1 MRNLRNLRHVIG
13 WLIVAALPFLGGCVA
28 AVGGA
33 AVGGVLVA
41 EDRRTV
47 GTITE
52 DQGIELRA
60 SSRLDDRLRS
70 AHINVT
76 SYNRVL
82 LLSGEVPN
90 AAARE
95 EAERIAR
102 AVENVRGVYN
112 ELAVSGNSSL
122 TVRSND
128 SFITSKVKARFVDAQ
143 KFNPVHVKVV
153 TENST
158 VYLLGIVRR
167 AEADAATDV
176 ARTTGGVQK
185 VVRLFEFLD

>member
-1 MRNLRNLRHVIG
+1 MRQILGL
-13 WLIVAALPFLGGCVA
+13 LIVAAMPLLGGCVA

-60 SSRLDDRLRS
+60 SSRLDDRLRT

-76 SYNRVL
+76 AYNRLVL
-82 LLSGEVPN
+82 LTGEVPN

-102 AVENVRGVYN
+102 GVENVRGVYN
-112 ELAVSGNSSL
+112 ELQVAGNTALS
-122 TVRSND
+122 VRSND
-128 SFITSKVKARFVDAQ
+128 SFITSKVKTRFVDAQ

-153 TENST
+153 TENSA
-158 VYLLGIVRR
+158 VFLLGIVRR
-167 AEADAATDV
+167 AEGDAATDI
-176 ARTTGGVQK
+176 ARTTSGVHK

>member
-1 MRNLRNLRHVIG
+1 MRKILGLLV
-13 WLIVAALPFLGGCVA
+13 VAALPLLGGCVVA

-33 AVGGVLVA
+33 AAGGVLVA

-52 DQGIELRA
+52 DQGIELRT

-70 AHINVT
+70 AHINTT
-76 SYNRVL
+76 SFNRLV

-102 AVENVRGVYN
+102 GVENVRGVYN
-112 ELAVSGNSSL
+112 ELQIAGNSSL

-128 SFITSKVKARFVDAQ
+128 SFITSKVKTRFVDAQ
-143 KFNPVHVKVV
+143 KFNAVHVKVV
-153 TENST
+153 TENS
-158 VYLLGIVRR
+158 VVFLMGMVKR
-167 AEADAATDV
+167 AEADTATDL
-176 ARTTGGVQK
+176 ARTTSGVQK
-185 VVRLFEFLD
+185 VVRLFEYLD

>member
-1 MRNLRNLRHVIG
+1 MRNFFGL
-13 WLIVAALPFLGGCVA
+13 LIVAAMPLLGGCVVA

-33 AVGGVLVA
+33 AAGGVLVA

-52 DQGIELRA
+52 DQGIEIRM

-70 AHINVT
+70 AHINTT
-76 SYNRVL
+76 SFNRLV

-102 AVENVRGVYN
+102 GVENVRGVYN
-112 ELAVSGNSSL
+112 ELQVAGNSSL

-128 SFITSKVKARFVDAQ
+128 SFITSKVKTRFVDAQ
-143 KFNPVHVKVV
+143 KFNAVHVKVV
-153 TENST
+153 TENS
-158 VYLLGIVRR
+158 VVFLMGLVKR
-167 AEADAATDV
+167 AEADAATEL
-176 ARTTGGVQK
+176 ARTTSGVQK
-185 VVRLFEFLD
+185 VVRLFEYLD